1 MAASV
6 HCSMGGTDQIEFY
19 ILNERIS
26 PSSLLSYLGWY
37 FSNFPILE
45 QLKWFMIYLS
55 RLSQHQSTDLGH
67 EMFVSPGGRTAG
79 PLQRMSC
86 RQPPR
91 AECCGQ
97 LRAVRYPHHTG
108 GACVRSP
115 QSGARARQRRSCVDM
130 VTCELGQLCHT
141 FVMSILTKLMQ
152 KGSSRG
158 LSVLMNIYC
167 NSEWG

>member
-26 PSSLLSYLGWY
+26 PSSLRSYLGWY

-86 RQPPR
+86 RQPGR
-91 AECCGQ
+91 V
-97 LRAVRYPHHTG
+97 LRAAARGALPSPHG
-108 GACVRSP
+108 RRV
-115 QSGARARQRRSCVDM
+115 RARSAVRGRSSAAAVVCRYGDM
-130 VTCELGQLCHT
+130 WARTT
-141 FVMSILTKLMQ
+141 
-152 KGSSRG
+152 
-158 LSVLMNIYC
+158 LSYFCYVNFDQTDAKRFQEGFISTDGYLL
-167 NSEWG
+167 